1 MQSLESPKAIWLS
14 NLHNAPLWY
23 YSKAQAFLSPH
34 SVFSMSHAATAYR
47 WPGRREGRH
56 WDSGQQSEPAS
67 LTSVVTARSAW
78 LHRMVLTTGSNVKRC
93 SDGLNMLKQQAQPG
107 GIIELDL
114 RVTEQE
120 PPKPQIHM

>member
-1 MQSLESPKAIWLS
+1 
-14 NLHNAPLWY
+14 
-23 YSKAQAFLSPH
+23 
-34 SVFSMSHAATAYR
+34 
-47 WPGRREGRH
+47 
-56 WDSGQQSEPAS
+56 
-67 LTSVVTARSAW
+67 
-78 LHRMVLTTGSNVKRC
+78 MVLTTGSSVKRC